1 MIKIVLSKGRIEKTF
16 IKRLIDKGVI
26 NKIEYGRELVIQTDN
41 IEILIVNSKDVF
53 SLLENE
59 SSIGIVGSDVIE
71 EYNQNDYIELLDLN
85 SGVCDFSLASM
96 PTTKL
101 EDIKTIAT
109 KYPKIALKCLK
120 ELKLNC
126 EIIKKNGSLE
136 LYPRIAYVDGIID
149 LVETGKTLEANGLV
163 VLKKFEQ
170 ISTKVITK
178 KENQE
183 NKDIKELI
191 KRLK

>member
-1 MIKIVLSKGRIEKTF
+1 MIDIVLSKGRIEKTF
-16 IKRLIDKGVI
+16 IKRLMDKRII
-26 NKIEYGRELVIQTDN
+26 NKIDYDRELVIKTDN
-41 IEILIVNSKDVF
+41 IKILIVNSKDVF
-53 SLLENE
+53 SLLDNK

-71 EYNQNDYIELLDLN
+71 EYGQNEFLELLDLN
-85 SGVCDFSLASM
+85 SGVCDFSLATM
-96 PTTKL
+96 PTTKI

-109 KYPKIALKCLK
+109 KYPKIAMKCLK

-136 LYPRIAYVDGIID
+136 LYPRIGYVDGIID

-163 VLKKFEQ
+163 VLKRFDK

-178 KENQE
+178 NENQE
-183 NKDIKELI
+183 NKEIKKLINEL
-191 KRLK
+191 R

>member
-85 SGVCDFSLASM
+85 SGVCNFSLASM

-136 LYPRIAYVDGIID
+136 LYPRIGYVDGIID

-183 NKDIKELI
+183 NKDVKELI

>member
-1 MIKIVLSKGRIEKTF
+1 MIRIVLSKGRIEKTF

-120 ELKLNC
+120 KLKINC
-126 EIIKKNGSLE
+126 EIIKKM
-136 LYPRIAYVDGIID
+136 VH
-149 LVETGKTLEANGLV
+149 
-163 VLKKFEQ
+163 
-170 ISTKVITK
+170 
-178 KENQE
+178 
-183 NKDIKELI
+183 
-191 KRLK
+191 

>member
-136 LYPRIAYVDGIID
+136 LYPRIGYVDGIID

-183 NKDIKELI
+183 NKDVKELI